1 MGPVRMM
8 MMLMTMAMAKMIN
21 LNSSFNRCSR
31 ATKAGTDIE
40 GDRLERPHLIIRV
53 TLVSIVSVTI
63 MIIIMILYELPTSS
77 DVVVVV

>member
-40 GDRLERPHLIIRV
+40 GDRLERPHLIRV

-63 MIIIMILYELPTSS
+63 MIIIMILCE
-77 DVVVVV
+77 

>member
-1 MGPVRMM
+1 
-8 MMLMTMAMAKMIN
+8 MMLMTMVMAKMIN

-31 ATKAGTDIE
+31 ATKAGADIE
-40 GDRLERPHLIIRV
+40 GDRLERPHLIRV
-53 TLVSIVSVTI
+53 TLVSILSVTI